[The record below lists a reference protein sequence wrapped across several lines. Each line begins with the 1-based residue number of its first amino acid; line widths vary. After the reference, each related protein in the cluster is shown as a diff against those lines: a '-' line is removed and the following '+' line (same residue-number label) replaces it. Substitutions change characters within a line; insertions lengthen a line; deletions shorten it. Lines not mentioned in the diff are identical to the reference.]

1 MPAPAS
7 DSSPTPQIRFVDTTL
22 RDGQESLWATAMR
35 TGMILPIASRMDEAG
50 FEAIEIIATT
60 NFKKQI
66 RDLKENPWE
75 RIRLVADK
83 IKKTPLRAVR
93 NRYMAAFQITPASI
107 SDLWLERMLANG
119 VREIRLSDPSNNP
132 AYWKEIL
139 SSANKTGLKTIINLI
154 FSTSPRHTD
163 AYYAEKTRAAADLN
177 PYRICFKDPGGLLTP
192 EHTRQLVPIILENS
206 SGIPVE
212 LHTHCNTGLGPLCC
226 LEAVKLGI
234 RSLNTA
240 LPPLANGSSNPSLFN
255 VTKNLQAMNCR
266 PVIDAVLLQP
276 VSEHFESIA
285 RREGLPIGVPLEY
298 EVAHGL
304 HQVPGGMVS
313 NFRYQLRK
321 AGMEHRLP
329 EVLDEIGRVR
339 ADLGYPIMVTPY
351 SQFVGVQATMNV
363 IVGERYKAV
372 SDEVIQYALG
382 FWGQEESTAMNT
394 SIKDKILDRPRAQ
407 ELAGWRPPQQSLN
420 ELREQLGGPGVSD
433 DDLLLRYFSSQE
445 DVAAMKATAVAK
457 PYSCEPPLLKLLE
470 SLLKQE
476 ERRQIYIRAGR
487 ATIRLER
494 KNPRLTAETT

>member
-1 MPAPAS
+1 MSISANRE
-7 DSSPTPQIRFVDTTL
+7 IRFVDTTL

-35 TGMILPIASRMDEAG
+35 TGMVLPIASRMDGAG

-75 RIRLVADK
+75 RLRLVSDK
-83 IKKTPLRAVR
+83 IKKTPLRAIR
-93 NRYMAAFQITPASI
+93 NRYMAAFQITPDAI

-132 AYWKEIL
+132 KYWKAI
-139 SSANKTGLKTIINLI
+139 SVSADGTGLKTIINVI
-154 FSTSPRHTD
+154 FSVSPRHTGS
-163 AYYAEKTRAAADLN
+163 YYAEKTRAAASLK

-192 EHTRQLVPIILENS
+192 EYTRQLVPVILKNS
-206 SGIPVE
+206 EGIPVE

-234 RSLNTA
+234 GSLNTA
-240 LPPLANGSSNPSLFN
+240 LPPLANGASNPSLFN
-255 VTKNLQAMNCR
+255 VIKNLRAVNYR
-266 PVIDAVLLQP
+266 PVIEEGLLRR
-276 VSEHFESIA
+276 VSEHFESVA
-285 RREGLPIGVPLEY
+285 RREGLPRGVPLAY

-304 HQVPGGMVS
+304 HQVPGGMIS

-339 ADLGYPIMVTPY
+339 GELGYPIMVTPY

-363 IVGERYKAV
+363 ITGERYKVV
-372 SDEVIQYALG
+372 SDEIIQYALG
-382 FWGQEESTAMNT
+382 LWGEEESGAMDAT
-394 SIKDKILDRPRAQ
+394 VRDKILDRPRAK
-407 ELAGWRPPQQSLN
+407 ELAEWVTPQSSLQQ
-420 ELREQLGGPGVSD
+420 LREQFGGPGVSD
-433 DDLLLRYFSSQE
+433 DELLLRYFSSQE
-445 DVAAMKATAVAK
+445 DVAAMKAAAVPK
-457 PYSCEPPLLKLLE
+457 PFSGSPPLIKLLE

-476 ERRQIYIRAGR
+476 ERRQIYIRAGGAAIRIERR
-487 ATIRLER
+487 ARTPGPTP
-494 KNPRLTAETT
+494 K